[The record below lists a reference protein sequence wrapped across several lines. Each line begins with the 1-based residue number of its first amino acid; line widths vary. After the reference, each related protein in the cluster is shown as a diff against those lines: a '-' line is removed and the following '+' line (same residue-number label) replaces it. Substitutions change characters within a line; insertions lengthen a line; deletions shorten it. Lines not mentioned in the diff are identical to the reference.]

1 MKLRSG
7 KIVNETPIPSKM
19 ETLPEPNMSFD
30 IIIIKRLNEEKE
42 TQEEKEAKEK
52 EKEAKIQKMNTVH
65 VPKLKKMI
73 DTINNFTGIQPKDKI
88 LKINIVYDI
97 YHYIYGILKELYELN
112 MIISGNNSFGRL
124 IEATLNQI
132 PKLTQQI
139 LENVMVYKF
148 IESPNEYEICS
159 KCIDQ
164 MSKVQQLSNEFRIS
178 MKVNF

>member
-7 KIVNETPIPSKM
+7 KLLNETPIPSKI

-30 IIIIKRLNEEKE
+30 IIIIKRLKEEKE
-42 TQEEKEAKEK
+42 TKEQ
-52 EKEAKIQKMNTVH
+52 KEAKIQKMNTVH

-73 DTINNFTGIQPKDKI
+73 DTVNNFTDVQPKDQKLKKI
-88 LKINIVYDI
+88 SIVYDI
-97 YHYIYGILKELYELN
+97 YHYIYGILKELYDLK
-112 MIISGNNSFGRL
+112 MITSGNNSFGRL

-148 IESPNEYEICS
+148 IESPEEYEICS

-164 MSKVQQLSNEFRIS
+164 MSKVQQLSNEFRLS
-178 MKVNF
+178 MKVNFYTD

>member
-30 IIIIKRLNEEKE
+30 IIIIKRLKEEKE
-42 TQEEKEAKEK
+42 TKEQ
-52 EKEAKIQKMNTVH
+52 KEAKIKKMNTVH

-73 DTINNFTGIQPKDKI
+73 DTINNFTGIQPKDNI